1 MSLAFAYVEGAVAMV
16 KRDARLFVSYR
27 FRFAG
32 QILGVFFT
40 VTLFY
45 YISRLVKVGSFHTA
59 DAYFA
64 YVVVGLVIL
73 EVLVST
79 ISNLPGRVRQELVA
93 GTFERVILSPFG
105 AVAGVA
111 SMAVFPFLLALVS
124 GAITITFAV
133 VVFGMELRW
142 ATAPLSIPVAL
153 LGGLAFLPF
162 GLLIAGA
169 VIAVKQ
175 AESGVGFV
183 VTFISLIGGFFFP
196 VALLPDWL
204 QWLSRVQPFTPTLQ
218 LLRNLLV
225 GTPIAGSPSVYLLK
239 IVLWAV
245 VLLPPTAW
253 ALARSIRISQQR
265 GTIIEY

>member
-1 MSLAFAYVEGAVAMV
+1 MSVAFAYLEGAIGMV
-16 KRDARLFVSYR
+16 KRDARLFLSYR
-27 FRFAG
+27 FRFAS
-32 QILGVFFT
+32 QILSAFFS

-45 YISRLVKVGSFHTA
+45 YISRLVRVGSFDTS

-64 YVVVGLVIL
+64 FAVVGLVIL

-79 ISNLPGRVRQELVA
+79 ISGLPARVRQELVA

-111 SMAVFPFLLALVS
+111 SMTVFPFLLALVS
-124 GAITITFAV
+124 GAITIAFAV
-133 VVFGMELRW
+133 VVFGMQLRW
-142 ATAPLSIPVAL
+142 ATAPLSIPVAF

-162 GLLIAGA
+162 ALLIAGA
-169 VIAVKQ
+169 VIVVKQ
-175 AESGVGFV
+175 AESGVGYV

-225 GTPIAGSPSVYLLK
+225 GTPLHGSPSVFLLK

-253 ALARSIRISQQR
+253 ALARAVRVGQQR